1 MSMPIYLDYNSTSP
15 VDPIVLK
22 EMLPT
27 FTETYG
33 NPSSENHSHGEKART
48 LVELARQRVAKLV
61 NMSPSDVIF
70 TSGATEANNLALRSM
85 ISSLKIN
92 VILVGATEHKSI
104 LDTAEAISNENKS
117 INVVKIPVDENGFID
132 EGTLA
137 LNLDYEEDNILVSVM
152 AANSE
157 TGVLNPMKSIVEIVH
172 HAGWY
177 LHCDATQ
184 AVGRIEF
191 DVDAL
196 GIDMVSISSHK
207 IYGPKGAGA
216 LIATRNMRKMMQ
228 PMLHGGGQEDSMR
241 SGTLNVPSIVGFGKA
256 CEIALKQV
264 TGDSILHQKSLRDH
278 LEKQILLKIPDSRVN
293 GKVEERIP
301 NTTNIH
307 FIGADAD
314 AVMSGMRYLS
324 VSSGSACA
332 SSTMEPSHVLTAM
345 GLTFDEAD
353 ESIRFSV
360 GRQTTKE
367 EIDSAID
374 MIVDAVSYV
383 RKAEGYITTDKPLEI
398 RNEN

>member
-1 MSMPIYLDYNSTSP
+1 MPIQIDWPLYLFDISCRSNSF
-15 VDPIVLK
+15 V
-22 EMLPT
+22 LPT

-33 NPSSENHSHGEKART
+33 NPSSENGEKART

-157 TGVLNPMKSIVEIVH
+157 TGVLNPMKRIVEIVH

-367 EIDSAID
+367 EIDRAID

-383 RKAEGYITTDKPLEI
+383 RKTEGYITTDKPLEI

>member
-1 MSMPIYLDYNSTSP
+1 MPMPIYLDYNSTSP
-15 VDPIVLK
+15 VDPKVLK

-48 LVELARQRVAKLV
+48 LVALARQRVAKLV

-70 TSGATEANNLALRSM
+70 TSGATEANNLALRSI

-104 LDTAEAISNENKS
+104 LETADAISNENKS

-157 TGVLNPMKSIVEIVH
+157 TGVLNPMKRIVEIVH

-278 LEKQILLKIPDSRVN
+278 LEKQILVKIPDSCVN

-314 AVMSGMRYLS
+314 AVMSSMQYLS

-367 EIDSAID
+367 EIDRAID
-374 MIVDAVSYV
+374 MIIDAVSYV
-383 RKAEGYITTDKPLEI
+383 RKTEGYITTDKPLEI

>member
-1 MSMPIYLDYNSTSP
+1 MPIYLDYNSTSP

-157 TGVLNPMKSIVEIVH
+157 TGVLNPMKRIVEIVH

-177 LHCDATQ
+177 LHCDATRQ
-184 AVGRIEF
+184 W
-191 DVDAL
+191 DV
-196 GIDMVSISSHK
+196 S
-207 IYGPKGAGA
+207 
-216 LIATRNMRKMMQ
+216 N
-228 PMLHGGGQEDSMR
+228 
-241 SGTLNVPSIVGFGKA
+241 
-256 CEIALKQV
+256 
-264 TGDSILHQKSLRDH
+264 
-278 LEKQILLKIPDSRVN
+278 
-293 GKVEERIP
+293 
-301 NTTNIH
+301 
-307 FIGADAD
+307 
-314 AVMSGMRYLS
+314 
-324 VSSGSACA
+324 
-332 SSTMEPSHVLTAM
+332 LT
-345 GLTFDEAD
+345 
-353 ESIRFSV
+353 
-360 GRQTTKE
+360 
-367 EIDSAID
+367 
-374 MIVDAVSYV
+374 
-383 RKAEGYITTDKPLEI
+383 
-398 RNEN
+398 